1 MRRTLAAAV
10 GAALCLGSLVSAEH
24 AGGPTS
30 TPAAS
35 SIQLPLAFEANEGQ
49 APQDVRAVARV
60 PGMTL
65 AIAPNEWKFRIGHAG
80 PRPDAQGRRFGQDP
94 LPATQD
100 GSAYAN
106 LTMRLL
112 GGKPDASV
120 RFEDPLGGRVN
131 YLIGSDRSKWIRN
144 AGLFGGIRVIDA
156 YPGIDVRMYGTDRLL
171 EYDVLVKPGAR
182 LDAFRLRL
190 EGGATVSINGNGE
203 AEIVVDGRT
212 LVQRAP
218 VLYQDINGVR
228 KPVRGSYVLLD
239 SRTLGFRAGPYDA
252 GHTLVVDPILTYG
265 SYIGGNGDETVEAAT
280 TGPDGSLYLTG
291 STTSTALFGRTN
303 APDWGDV
310 FVIKLLPGGTA
321 VDFVTYLGGTR
332 DDYGFGIT
340 VDPQGRIVVAGTT
353 QSSDFPVTNG
363 PVSSGSAEAF
373 LIRLNPNGS
382 SAYSSTL
389 VTGPAADYGLGVA
402 IGANSVA
409 YLAGHSYS
417 AALNGLAPIRPR
429 SGANDGFVA
438 AITPEGTTNWTT
450 FIGGQRYDY
459 ISAIVM
465 TGGQLFVTGDT
476 ESADFPVTG
485 DAADATCGSNG
496 TCDEYEL
503 PTGTWYH
510 PDTFFGRLDT
520 NGTLAYAT
528 YLGGSGDDFAYALA
542 VDGSGRLYTAGE
554 TGSTDFPAVQPLPP
568 AASGGTDLFI
578 TRFSTAGAVQFSSR
592 FGGADDEGARGLS
605 VAGNVATVTGTA
617 FGAAFP
623 LVNAPGVTCQPSD
636 AFAASFDVPTSTVLF
651 SSCFGG
657 SLEEEARGHVTDSTG
672 TTYLFGY
679 TTSKDLP
686 VINGVQS
693 QPDQFTSD
701 GMLLGLRVADSDGD
715 GVVDGRDNCPYQA
728 NTTQTDGDH
737 DGIGD
742 VCDPNPGD
750 PGSTNVP
757 PVARITAN
765 PAVVG
770 EPVVFDPSTSS
781 DTGGRIVRYEWDLD
795 DDGAFDDAAS
805 LIAQAVTITYMVNG
819 DRAVSLKVTDDL
831 GAWHSVRYPF
841 PVRGPGQASLS
852 SSHTEAVFG
861 TVVRLQVDVPP
872 ATGATAPT
880 GNVEFRVGTT
890 LIATLALR
898 TGNPSTVS
906 LLTSLLPPGTHVL
919 RATYLG
925 DPNYQSALSDPLTLV
940 VTPQSAGGLREWG
953 RVGATGTVAV
963 YGRRVRHGDGS
974 PLSDALSVADG
985 QSVRFAIRADR
996 SLWGWGDN
1004 SLGQIGDGTTL
1015 SRENPVAVL
1024 NADMSPFTDVVA
1036 ISAGATHALALK
1048 SDGSVWAWG
1057 TNESG
1062 RLGDG
1067 TTTARVHPVRVLTAG
1082 GPLTDVVAIAAGGMG
1097 GMALRQDGTVWTWGD
1112 NTFGQLGNDTTVA
1125 RSLAGPVVGLQD
1137 VVAVSLGTGRSPVP
1151 SAVVHALA
1159 VTGTGIVMGWGNN
1172 DHSQLG
1178 SLPPGLYR
1186 LPVQIPGLAGVQ
1198 IKSVSAGG
1206 RHSLALTGDGGI
1218 LAWGGDDRGQLGTGS
1233 GTGAPGATPAAV
1245 RRTDGTP
1252 LPGVVSFAAG
1262 ETFGLAVT
1270 ADGSAWSWGDRSYG
1284 YLADGNDMSGSTA
1297 AQARRPFA
1305 DRVRR
1310 DTGLLQTDALAVNGR
1325 VDGSTALIRNL
1336 PAVASLIYPT
1346 ANATDVVTTQAFEWT
1361 AVQDADA
1368 YILYVGTTPG
1378 AYDVLAAGLL
1388 TTTTYL
1394 VATPLPADRTLYA
1407 QVLARV
1413 DGVWRPSVVVPF
1425 TARRIAASMI
1435 YPTANAILT
1444 SMTQAFEWTPVIGAD
1459 AYILHIGTAPNTWDV
1474 VAAGLLTQTTHL
1486 VTTVLPVDRTLYVRV
1501 GSRVGG
1507 VWRYGDNVPFTVVR
1521 TTASMIYPTANAT
1534 GVLTTRAFEWTTVT
1548 GADAYILH
1556 IGTAPDTWNVLAA
1569 GLLTGTSYMVTTT
1582 LPTDVT
1588 LYVRVG
1594 ARSGGVWRYG
1604 TSIPFTAIRVT
1615 ATMTYPTA
1623 NATNVS
1629 PAQPFTW
1636 TPVTGAD
1643 AYILHIGTA
1652 PDTWNVVAA
1661 GLLTQPS
1668 YLVTTTLPTGVTL
1681 YVRVGSRVGGI
1692 WRYSASIPFTAA
1704 SLTATMTYPTA
1715 NATNVS
1721 AAQPFTWT
1729 AVTGADAYILHIG
1742 TAPDTWNVVA
1752 AGLLNQPSY
1761 LVIAALPIDVT
1772 LYVRVGSRV
1781 GGIWRYST
1789 SIPFTAARMTA
1800 TLLYPTVNQTGVV
1813 TTHAFEWTPVPGADA
1828 YILHIGTAPNTWNV
1842 LAAGLL
1848 TSSSYLVTTTLPAGP
1863 TLYARVGARVGGVWR
1878 WSTNVPFTA
1887 ATP

>member
-1 MRRTLAAAV
+1 MRRTLAAAI
-10 GAALCLGSLVSAEH
+10 GAALCLGSLVSAEQ
-24 AGGPTS
+24 ARPAPS
-30 TPAAS
+30 PAAS
-35 SIQLPLAFEANEGQ
+35 SIQLPLAFEANAGQ
-49 APQDVRAVARV
+49 APQHVRAVARV
-60 PGMTL
+60 PGMAL
-65 AIAPNEWKFRIGHAG
+65 AIAPDEWQFRIGHAG
-80 PRPDAQGRRFGQDP
+80 ARRSTQGRRVGQQP
-94 LPATQD
+94 LPAPQD
-100 GSAYAN
+100 GSTHAT

-112 GGKPDASV
+112 GARPDAPV
-120 RFEDPLGGRVN
+120 RFEDSLGGRVN
-131 YLIGSDRSKWIRN
+131 YLIGSDRSKWIRD
-144 AGLFGGIRVIDA
+144 AGLFSGVRVIDA
-156 YPGIDVRMYGTDRLL
+156 YPGIDVRLYGTDRVF

-190 EGGATVSINGNGE
+190 DGEASVSINGKGE
-203 AEIVVDGRT
+203 AEIAVGGRT

-228 KPVRGSYVLLD
+228 TSVRGSYVLLD

-252 GHTLVVDPILTYG
+252 DHTLVVDPILTYG
-265 SYIGGNGDETVEAAT
+265 SYIGGTGEETVEAAT
-280 TGPDGSLYLTG
+280 AGLDGSLYLTG
-291 STTSTALFGRTN
+291 STTSPALFGRTN
-303 APDWGDV
+303 DPDWGDI
-310 FVIKLLPGGTA
+310 FVIKLLPGGAA

-332 DDYGFGIT
+332 DDYGFSIT
-340 VDPQGRIVVAGTT
+340 LDPQGRIVIAGTT

-363 PVSSGSAEAF
+363 PASSGSAEAF
-373 LIRLNPNGS
+373 LVRLAANGA

-389 VTGPAADYGLGVA
+389 VTGPAADYGLSVA

-417 AALNGLAPIRPR
+417 STLNGLAPIRPR

-438 AITPEGTTNWTT
+438 SIAPDGTTNWTT

-459 ISAIVM
+459 ISAIVT

-476 ESADFPVTG
+476 ESADFPVTA
-485 DAADATCGSNG
+485 DAADATCGGDG
-496 TCDEYEL
+496 TCDQYEI
-503 PTGTWYH
+503 PIGTWYH

-528 YLGGSGDDFAYALA
+528 YLGGSEDDYAYALA

-554 TGSTDFPAVQPLPP
+554 TASTDFPAVQALPLG
-568 AASGGTDLFI
+568 ATGGTDLFF
-578 TRFSTAGAVQFSSR
+578 TRFSAAGAVQVSSR

-605 VAGNVATVTGTA
+605 ISGNVVTVTGTA

-623 LVNAPGVTCQPSD
+623 LVNAPGATCQPSD
-636 AFAASFDVPTSTVLF
+636 AFAAAFNVATPSVLF

-657 SLEEEARGHVTDSTG
+657 SLEDEARGHVIDSVG

-679 TTSKDLP
+679 TASKDLP
-686 VINGVQS
+686 VANGVQS

-701 GMLLGLRVADSDGD
+701 GMLLGLRISDSDGD

-728 NTTQTDGDH
+728 NAAQADGDH

-742 VCDPNPGD
+742 ICDPNPND

-765 PAVVG
+765 PAVIG
-770 EPVVFDPSTSS
+770 EPVIFDPSTSS
-781 DTGGRIVRYEWDLD
+781 DTGGQIVRYEWDLD
-795 DDGAFDDAAS
+795 DDGSFDDAAS
-805 LIAQAVTITYMVNG
+805 LVPQTVTATYMVNG

-861 TVVRLQVDVPP
+861 TVVRFQVDVPP
-872 ATGATAPT
+872 AAGATAPT

-898 TGNPSTVS
+898 SGNPSTVT

-940 VTPQSAGGLREWG
+940 VTPQPAGGLREWG

-963 YGRRVRHGDGS
+963 YGRRVRYPDGS
-974 PLSDALSVADG
+974 TVSDALAAADG

-996 SLWGWGDN
+996 SLWGWGHN
-1004 SLGQIGDGTTL
+1004 SLGQIGDGTTI
-1015 SRENPVAVL
+1015 SRENPVPVL
-1024 NADMSPFTDVVA
+1024 NADLSPFTDVVA
-1036 ISAGATHALALK
+1036 VSAGATHAMALK

-1067 TTTARVHPVRVLTAG
+1067 TTTARLHPVRVMTSS
-1082 GPLTDVVAIAAGGMG
+1082 GPLTAVVAIAAGGIG
-1097 GMALRQDGTVWTWGD
+1097 GMALRHDGTVWTWGD
-1112 NTFGQLGNDTTVA
+1112 NAFGQLGSPTTVA
-1125 RSLAGPVVGLQD
+1125 RSLAGPIVGLQD
-1137 VVAVSLGTGRSPVP
+1137 VVAISLGSGRVP
-1151 SAVVHALA
+1151 PPGAVGHALA
-1159 VTGTGIVMGWGNN
+1159 ITGTGAVMGWGNN
-1172 DHSQLG
+1172 DYNQLG
-1178 SLPPGLYR
+1178 NLPAGVYHF
-1186 LPVQIPGLAGVQ
+1186 PVQVPGLAGVPV
-1198 IKSVSAGG
+1198 KGVSAGG
-1206 RHSLALTGDGGI
+1206 RHSLALTAAGGI
-1218 LAWGGDDRGQLGTGS
+1218 LAWGADDRGQLGTGS
-1233 GTGAPGATPAAV
+1233 GSGTPDATPAAV
-1245 RRTDGTP
+1245 RRTDNTP
-1252 LPGVVSFAAG
+1252 LTGVVSIAAG
-1262 ETFGLAVT
+1262 DTFGVAVT

-1310 DTGLLQTDALAVNGR
+1310 DNGALQTDALAVNGR
-1325 VDGSTALIRNL
+1325 VDGSTALIRSL
-1336 PAVASLIYPT
+1336 PAVPSLIYPT
-1346 ANATDVVTTQAFEWT
+1346 ADATDVVTTRAFEWT

-1368 YILYVGTTPG
+1368 YILYIGTTPG

-1394 VATPLPADRTLYA
+1394 VTTALPPDRTLYA
-1407 QVLARV
+1407 RVLARV
-1413 DGVWRPSVVVPF
+1413 DGVWQNSVVVPF
-1425 TARRIAASMI
+1425 TARRTAASMI
-1435 YPTANAILT
+1435 YPTASATLT
-1444 SMTQAFEWTPVIGAD
+1444 SMTQPFEWTPVIGAD

-1501 GSRVGG
+1501 AARVGG
-1507 VWRYGDNVPFTVVR
+1507 VWRYSENVPFVVVR

-1534 GVLTTRAFEWTTVT
+1534 GVVTTRAFEWTTVT

-1604 TSIPFTAIRVT
+1604 TSIPFTAVQVT

-1661 GLLTQPS
+1661 GLLAQAS

-1752 AGLLNQPSY
+1752 AGLLSQPSY
-1761 LVIAALPIDVT
+1761 VVIAALPIDVT

-1800 TLLYPTVNQTGVV
+1800 TLLYPTVNATGVV
-1813 TTHAFEWTPVPGADA
+1813 TSQAFEWTPVPGADA

-1887 ATP
+1887 AP

>member
-1 MRRTLAAAV
+1 MRRTLAAAI
-10 GAALCLGSLVSAEH
+10 GAALCLGNLVTAEH
-24 AGGPTS
+24 AGPS
-30 TPAAS
+30 SAPAVSA
-35 SIQLPLAFEANEGQ
+35 IQLPLAFEANEGQ
-49 APQDVRAVARV
+49 APDGVRAIARV

-65 AIAPNEWKFRIGHAG
+65 AIAPDEWKFRIGHAAA
-80 PRPDAQGRRFGQDP
+80 RRNVQGRRAGPDP
-94 LPATQD
+94 SPVAQA

-112 GGKPDASV
+112 DARSDAAV

-144 AGLFGGIRVIDA
+144 AGLFGGIRVVDA

-182 LDAFRLRL
+182 LDTFRLRVDG
-190 EGGATVSINGNGE
+190 EATVSINANGE
-203 AEIVVDGRT
+203 AEIAAGGRT

-228 KPVRGSYVLLD
+228 QSVRGSYVLLD

-252 GHTLVVDPILTYG
+252 GHTLVVDPVLTYG

-291 STTSTALFGRTN
+291 STTSDALFGRTN
-303 APDWGDV
+303 APDWGDT
-310 FVIKLLPGGTA
+310 FVIKLLPGGAA

-332 DDYGFGIT
+332 DDYGFSIT
-340 VDPQGRIVVAGTT
+340 IDPQGRIVVAGTT
-353 QSSDFPVTNG
+353 QSSDFPVTSG
-363 PVSSGSAEAF
+363 PASSGSAEAF
-373 LIRLNPNGS
+373 LIRLQPDGS

-417 AALNGLAPIRPR
+417 SALNGLPPIRPR

-450 FIGGQRYDY
+450 FIGGERYDY
-459 ISAIVM
+459 ISAIV
-465 TGGQLFVTGDT
+465 TVGGQLFVTGDT

-485 DAADATCGSNG
+485 DAADSTCGSNG

-503 PTGTWYH
+503 PIGTWYH

-542 VDGSGRLYTAGE
+542 VDGSGRLYAAGE

-568 AASGGTDLFI
+568 GASGGTDVFV
-578 TRFSTAGAVQFSSR
+578 TRFSSAGAVQFSSR
-592 FGGADDEGARGLS
+592 FGGADDEGARGLT
-605 VAGNVATVTGTA
+605 VAGTVVTVTGTA

-623 LVNAPGVTCQPSD
+623 LVNAPGTVCQPSD
-636 AFAASFDVPTSTVLF
+636 AFGASFDVATSTVLF

-657 SLEEEARGHVTDSTG
+657 SLDDEARGHVTDSAG

-679 TTSKDLP
+679 TASKDLP
-686 VINGVQS
+686 VMNGVQS
-693 QPDQFTSD
+693 QPDEFTSD
-701 GMLLGLRVADSDGD
+701 GMLLGLRIADSDGD

-728 NTTQTDGDH
+728 NTTQADGDH

-742 VCDPNPGD
+742 VCDPNPND

-765 PAVVG
+765 PAAVG
-770 EPVVFDPSTSS
+770 QPVVFDPSTSS

-795 DDGAFDDAAS
+795 DDGNFDDAAS
-805 LIAQAVTITYMVNG
+805 IVAQTVTVTYMVNG

-841 PVRGPGQASLS
+841 PVRGPGQATLS

-861 TVVRLQVDVPP
+861 TVVRLQVAVPP

-898 TGNPSTVS
+898 SGNPSTVS

-940 VTPQSAGGLREWG
+940 ITPQPAGGLREWG
-953 RVGATGTVAV
+953 RVGAAGTAAV

-974 PLSDALSVADG
+974 TVSDALSVADG
-985 QSVRFAIRADR
+985 QSVRFAIRADG

-1004 SLGQIGDGTTL
+1004 SLGQIGDGTTI
-1015 SRENPVAVL
+1015 SHENPVPVL
-1024 NADMSPFTDVVA
+1024 NADMSPFTDVAA

-1057 TNESG
+1057 TNEAG

-1067 TTTARVHPVRVLTAG
+1067 TTTARVHPVRVLTAS
-1082 GPLTDVVAIAAGGMG
+1082 GPLTGVVAIAAGGMG
-1097 GMALRQDGTVWTWGD
+1097 GMALREDGTVWIWGD
-1112 NTFGQLGNDTTVA
+1112 NTFGQLGDDSTVA
-1125 RSLAGPVVGLQD
+1125 RSLAGPVAGLQD
-1137 VVAVSLGTGRSPVP
+1137 VIAISLGTGRLPQP
-1151 SAVVHALA
+1151 AAVAHALA
-1159 VTGTGIVMGWGNN
+1159 VTSTGTVMGWGNN

-1178 SLPPGLYR
+1178 NLSPGLYR
-1186 LPVQIPGLAGVQ
+1186 LPVQIPGLSGEQ
-1198 IKSVSAGG
+1198 IRAVSAGG
-1206 RHSLALTGDGGI
+1206 RHSLALTADGGI

-1233 GTGAPGATPAAV
+1233 GTGTPGTAPGAV
-1245 RRTDGTP
+1245 RRSDGTP
-1252 LPGVVSFAAG
+1252 LTGVVSFAAG
-1262 ETFGLAVT
+1262 ETFGVAVT

-1310 DTGLLQTDALAVNGR
+1310 DIGLLQTDAFAVNGR
-1325 VDGSTALIRNL
+1325 TDGSTAMIRNL
-1336 PAVASLIYPT
+1336 PAVASLIYPV
-1346 ANATDVVTTQAFEWT
+1346 ADAIDVVTTRAFEWT

-1368 YILYVGTTPG
+1368 YILYIGTTPG

-1388 TTTTYL
+1388 TATTHL
-1394 VATPLPADRTLYA
+1394 VAVPLPADRTLYA

-1413 DGVWRPSVVVPF
+1413 DGVWRPGVVVPF
-1425 TARRIAASMI
+1425 TARRMAASIIYPAANASLTSMTQPFEWTPVPDADAYILHIGTAPNTWDVLAAGLLSQTTHLVTAILPVDRTLYARVGARVGGVWRYGANVPFSVVRATASMI
-1435 YPTANAILT
+1435 YPTANATGVVTTRAFEWTTATGADAYILHIGTAPDTWDVLAAGLLTGT
-1444 SMTQAFEWTPVIGAD
+1444 SYLVTTTLPTNVTLYVRVGSRTGGVWRYSASIPFTAVSVTATMTYPTANATAVLTTQPFAWTAVTGADAYILHIGTVPNTWDVLAAGLLTQPSYLVTATLPSDRTLYVRVGSRVGGIWRYSSSIPFTAASLVATMVYPTADATEVSAARAFEWTPVTGAD

-1474 VAAGLLTQTTHL
+1474 VAAGLLTQ
-1486 VTTVLPVDRTLYVRV
+1486 
-1501 GSRVGG
+1501 
-1507 VWRYGDNVPFTVVR
+1507 
-1521 TTASMIYPTANAT
+1521 
-1534 GVLTTRAFEWTTVT
+1534 
-1548 GADAYILH
+1548 
-1556 IGTAPDTWNVLAA
+1556 
-1569 GLLTGTSYMVTTT
+1569 
-1582 LPTDVT
+1582 
-1588 LYVRVG
+1588 
-1594 ARSGGVWRYG
+1594 
-1604 TSIPFTAIRVT
+1604 
-1615 ATMTYPTA
+1615 
-1623 NATNVS
+1623 
-1629 PAQPFTW
+1629 
-1636 TPVTGAD
+1636 
-1643 AYILHIGTA
+1643 
-1652 PDTWNVVAA
+1652 
-1661 GLLTQPS
+1661 PS
-1668 YLVTTTLPTGVTL
+1668 YLVT
-1681 YVRVGSRVGGI
+1681 
-1692 WRYSASIPFTAA
+1692 
-1704 SLTATMTYPTA
+1704 
-1715 NATNVS
+1715 
-1721 AAQPFTWT
+1721 
-1729 AVTGADAYILHIG
+1729 
-1742 TAPDTWNVVA
+1742 
-1752 AGLLNQPSY
+1752 
-1761 LVIAALPIDVT
+1761 AALPIDRT

-1789 SIPFTAARMTA
+1789 SIPFTAVRMTA
-1800 TLLYPTVNQTGVV
+1800 TLIYPTVNATDVV
-1813 TTHAFEWTPVPGADA
+1813 TTRAFEWTPVPGADA
-1828 YILHIGTAPNTWNV
+1828 YILHIGTAPNTWDV

-1848 TSSSYLVTTTLPAGP
+1848 TSSSYLVTRTLPVGP

-1887 ATP
+1887 AP